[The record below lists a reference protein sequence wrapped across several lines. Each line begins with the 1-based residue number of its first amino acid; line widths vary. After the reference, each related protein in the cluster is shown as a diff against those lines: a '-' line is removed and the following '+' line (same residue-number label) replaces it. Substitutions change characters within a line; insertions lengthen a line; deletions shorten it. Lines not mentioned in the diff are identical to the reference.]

1 MPKVRIDS
9 ETCDGCGVC
18 VSVCPASVLE
28 LLDRKARAL
37 NPQAC
42 LGIKAKQLCSE
53 CVETQETCTGCVA
66 CVRSCPTGAIET
78 FET

>member
-1 MPKVRIDS
+1 MSEVRIDF
-9 ETCDGCGVC
+9 EICDGCGVC

-28 LLDRKARAL
+28 LLDRKVRVL
-37 NPQAC
+37 NPKAC

-53 CVETQETCTGCVA
+53 CLETQEICMGCVA

-78 FET
+78 FKK